1 MILLQGH
8 PCLTRNQSLWLSIWF
23 NIRFSSCLWFCID
36 YVSPCR
42 SFCRYPHHIHRYVS
56 EHIGVMSG
64 HFFHFLAKE
73 RVVEWLPLASEYLQ
87 NHPAYIAD
95 PGSEGQ
101 TAMGKSWRTLDV
113 ERGFPPSSLF
123 CFSDV
128 ENGSI
133 TERLCFVVDD
143 GRGWWE
149 WQCGELGQQNAGP
162 LDSNQIYWR
171 LQEPGVAPNHAL
183 EVQKGLVTYKSLS
196 KNDPSVCTKNLNTWG
211 IFIYF

>member
-95 PGSEGQ
+95 PGSDGQ

-113 ERGFPPSSLF
+113 ERGFPPSSLS
-123 CFSDV
+123 CFFDV

-133 TERLCFVVDD
+133 TVVF
-143 GRGWWE
+143 RCRRWKRMMRMAMWWIGTTK
-149 WQCGELGQQNAGP
+149 CSTLGFK
-162 LDSNQIYWR
+162 SNILETTGARRSSQSRSWSTKRARNVQI
-171 LQEPGVAPNHAL
+171 P
-183 EVQKGLVTYKSLS
+183 K
-196 KNDPSVCTKNLNTWG
+196 
-211 IFIYF
+211 